1 MPDESQK
8 NERLPSNHYIR
19 MVAKLVWQSRIFNS
33 RFLGFARNMLY
44 IYANLMFQKKYFVM
58 NFIPVNVTLF
68 ASKDF

>member
-1 MPDESQK
+1 
-8 NERLPSNHYIR
+8 